1 MYKLGPLP
9 GAVALEDL
17 DLLAQVETATVG
29 HWRHLGFVN
38 RAVQPMLRGR
48 RVVGTAI
55 TVAIPAMDSTLL
67 HHALSVARP
76 GDIIVVDRLGDDR
89 HACWGGGVTLAAKA
103 AGVVAAII
111 DGPCTDFAE
120 IQASD
125 FPIWSRGLSSV
136 TTRQYNLGGALN
148 VPVCCGGAVVS
159 PGDAILADDCGVLV
173 LPAEEVREVV
183 NLALLKQSS
192 ITEFEKRIQSGL
204 KLGELSGATGKVLS
218 AVSGSDPQK

>member
-1 MYKLGPLP
+1 MYKVGPIP
-9 GAVALEDL
+9 SAVAQEDL
-17 DLLAQVETATVG
+17 ALLAQIETATVG

-38 RAVQPMLRGR
+38 RAVQPMLKGR

-55 TVAIPAMDSTLL
+55 TVAIPSMDSVLL
-67 HHALSVARP
+67 HHALGIARP

-103 AGVVAAII
+103 AGVVAAVV
-111 DGPCTDFAE
+111 DGPCTDIVE

-148 VPVCCGGAVVS
+148 VPICCGGAVVC

-173 LPAEEVREVV
+173 LPADEVQEVAR
-183 NLALLKQSS
+183 LALLKQSN
-192 ITEFEKRIQSGL
+192 IIEFEKRIQSGL
-204 KLGELSGATGKVLS
+204 KLGEISGATAKVLG
-218 AVSGSDPQK
+218 AMADAEAQK